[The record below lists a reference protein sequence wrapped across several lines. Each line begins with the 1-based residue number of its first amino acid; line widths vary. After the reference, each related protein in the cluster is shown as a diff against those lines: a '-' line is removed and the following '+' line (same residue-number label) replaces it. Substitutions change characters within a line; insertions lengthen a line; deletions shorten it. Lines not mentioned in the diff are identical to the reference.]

1 MKHFLLI
8 SFLLWL
14 VATAHSTLPPTAA
27 EIQQA
32 VREAATD
39 YVGDF
44 VGQWVW
50 RRVLY
55 SGALDGPGTRMV
67 RMRSFLR
74 NMVWLRA
81 TVSEAGSCSTVIAA
95 DVI

>member
-55 SGALDGPGTRMV
+55 SGALDGPGTRTGTDALLSPQYGLASSD
-67 RMRSFLR
+67 R
-74 NMVWLRA
+74 
-81 TVSEAGSCSTVIAA
+81 
-95 DVI
+95 